1 MPIRPLRLGQWLVDA
16 GRLEKRHLSAALDEQ
31 KGSGRRLGDIL
42 VRRGY
47 VDDKAVARSLAAQ
60 LRLPYAE
67 GPLIC
72 EPEAQGLVDATLA
85 RARAILPLSATDRT
99 LRLAVSDP
107 LDQETLQEVRFSTR
121 RHVEPVVA
129 APSTIAEGIRTAY
142 EGELAELV
150 DNLPACDAES
160 EDDRTLRAAAAAAPV
175 VRLVDHILQQAAAL
189 GASDIHLEPF
199 AGRVRIR
206 YRIDGVLRRS
216 LTLPGSGLASITSR
230 IKVMAGMDI
239 SVKRRPQDGG
249 LSVDHAG
256 GALRIRASA
265 LPVAGGEK
273 IVLRLLDPLQVPR
286 NLDALGLSE
295 RDASLLRRLGQA
307 GQGVILAAGPTG
319 SGKSSSLFAALAELN
334 QEGLNVVTLE
344 DPMEYQIPGIN
355 QVQVTPLTGLTFPVG
370 LRAILRQDPDVV
382 MVGEIRDRETAEI
395 AMGAAVTGP
404 RAVHDSCERR
414 PGGHHQASPHGGAAP
429 SGGRWSEWR
438 CGSAARADLLSAL
451 PRQGP
456 RSLYPV
462 LRWVLGPDRSLPTA
476 GDERRD
482 SRPDHAWRLD
492 VRSGAARFRER
503 YGVPHGRRG
512 PEGGRRP
519 HFTARGSSGHTERR
533 GIRRTVPGLCR
544 GGAVG
549 CPRLSTL
556 WARDAAP
563 LYLWRRREKE
573 VEILLRLPAARSRL
587 VSWVEFRTQP
597 SSTGI
602 FL

>member
-16 GRLEKRHLSAALDEQ
+16 GRLEKWHLSAALDEQ

-395 AMGAAVTGP
+395 AMGAAVTGHLVLSTIH
-404 RAVHDSCERR
+404 ANDA
-414 PGGHHQASPHGGAAP
+414 PGAITRLLHMGVPPHLVAGGLSGVVAQRLVRTFCRLCRGRDPEACTRCSDGYSGRTGVFQLLAMNDAIRDQIMRGASTSDLGRLASESGMASLTEDVGRKVAEGLTSPHEAARVIQ
-429 SGGRWSEWR
+429 SDV
-438 CGSAARADLLSAL
+438 GSAAPCPDCAGEVPWDAL
-451 PRQGP
+451 
-456 RSLYPV
+456 
-462 LRWVLGPDRSLPTA
+462 
-476 GDERRD
+476 
-482 SRPDHAWRLD
+482 
-492 VRSGAARFRER
+492 
-503 YGVPHGRRG
+503 
-512 PEGGRRP
+512 
-519 HFTARGSSGHTERR
+519 
-533 GIRRTVPGLCR
+533 
-544 GGAVG
+544 G
-549 CPRLSTL
+549 CPHCGRVTRRLCTCGGVV
-556 WARDAAP
+556 
-563 LYLWRRREKE
+563 RRRWRFCSAC
-573 VEILLRLPAARSRL
+573 LWPAAA
-587 VSWVEFRTQP
+587 
-597 SSTGI
+597 
-602 FL
+602 

>member
-1 MPIRPLRLGQWLVDA
+1 MPIRPLRLGQSLVDA

-395 AMGAAVTGP
+395 AMGAAVTGHLVLSTIH
-404 RAVHDSCERR
+404 ANDA
-414 PGGHHQASPHGGAAP
+414 PGAITRLLHMGVPPHLVAGGLSGVVAQRLVRTFCRLCRGRDPEACTRCSDGYSGRTGVFQLLAMNDAIRDQIMRGASTSDLGRLASESGMASLTEDVGRKVAEGLTSPHEAARVIQ
-429 SGGRWSEWR
+429 SDV
-438 CGSAARADLLSAL
+438 GSAAPCPDCAGEVPWDAL
-451 PRQGP
+451 GCPHCGR
-456 RSLYPV
+456 V
-462 LRWVLGPDRSLPTA
+462 T
-476 GDERRD
+476 RR
-482 SRPDHAWRLD
+482 
-492 VRSGAARFRER
+492 
-503 YGVPHGRRG
+503 
-512 PEGGRRP
+512 
-519 HFTARGSSGHTERR
+519 
-533 GIRRTVPGLCR
+533 LCAC
-544 GGAVG
+544 GAVV
-549 CPRLSTL
+549 
-556 WARDAAP
+556 
-563 LYLWRRREKE
+563 RRRWRFCSAC
-573 VEILLRLPAARSRL
+573 LRPAAA
-587 VSWVEFRTQP
+587 
-597 SSTGI
+597 
-602 FL
+602 